1 MQINTDYWGGA
12 DKRTSLYDGTFEITN
27 YDLMTALNNGDLP
40 FNEPLDTS
48 ISPWSINGA
57 ADAVAL
63 AYPMGYRIAGENKA
77 KIGWEIINDE
87 ADSDV
92 NGVPFYFAMPN
103 YNGNGGF
110 TFNWY
115 ARNGYS
121 QAQITGNPGVIM
133 RDMVY
138 PVTKFDYSRFAYYLQ
153 LVVADYKIDDVAR
166 ESNFWSVSNTD
177 MATYFGPNYD
187 SVWKDKPILGIK
199 MVPYYAIYEAYPNN
213 RVAVEL
219 IMNSI
224 GLKKPMEE
232 RGAGLNG
239 YDIDYLDDFMTLNK
253 CNINTGAASIGSY
266 GTQAFYTIA
275 ENGTWANDYNS
286 SIDYNY
292 GIDRYNLSIAHVGK
306 ADFWEIVPWWTGAA
320 TIYYRTELRSSKFA
334 DKQSFMNYIIKEA
347 AYYGTWFCTDYT
359 DIQSTEPG
367 STDNWYLGEI
377 GSDGITTG
385 HYEKGADTARIDNS
399 TWEDPWEDSG
409 WKGRSDDP
417 NKYDKNL
424 TSNVGFCV
432 SDPSRG
438 TADYLMTGQA
448 LNELIRVLTW
458 YKSAEAAGDVPSGT
472 CVTLFGTTDPIEC
485 ISSIMMFPLD
495 LTYGNWG
502 GTPGNGMT
510 GTPMAANQ
518 GVYIGNTELV
528 CTTDEHDPGVD
539 PPQYLYIKSYNDIL
553 AIDWYNSVP
562 LYHSK
567 IINYFQRYHSFLDYE
582 PYCSAELYVPFCG
595 SVKIDPELF
604 VGHSISVGYNVSPTE
619 GSVRADIYRDAL
631 VVDTV
636 TGNMGVQINFTSSDV
651 VARNNAI
658 QQQNATIQAQKAN
671 VAKSLAQFALGTA
684 ATLATGGAAG
694 AATTALTAKRGIAL
708 GSAALGAAGTL
719 EGAHRSIQAAEYQIK
734 NAETP
739 YKQLLSGAGSLS
751 AQCFE
756 PAIRLV
762 IYRPTFLDGYT
773 RDNFGDYGHDVGFA
787 CLKFDTLNHYTG
799 LTVCS
804 SVDLT
809 GVAAT
814 AKEIEIIKQALQ
826 TGVYLPVPTPSE

>member
-12 DKRTSLYDGTFEITN
+12 DKRQPVSGVYDFEITT
-27 YDLMTALNNGDLP
+27 YDLKTALNTDFLP
-40 FNEPLDTS
+40 LNEELDTS
-48 ISPWSINGA
+48 ISPWSINPNSG
-57 ADAVAL
+57 
-63 AYPMGYRIAGENKA
+63 IAGLYYPTFWRVGEENKA
-77 KIGWEIINDE
+77 TGNLERIHDENDV
-87 ADSDV
+87 DV
-92 NGVPFYFAMPN
+92 NGVPFYFALPE
-103 YNGNGGF
+103 YSGNGGF
-110 TFNWY
+110 TFNWT

-121 QAQITGNPGVIM
+121 QATIQDTTPNNL
-133 RDMVY
+133 RDRVY
-138 PVTKFDYSRFAYYLQ
+138 PVTNFDYSRLAYYVQ
-153 LVVADYKIDDVAR
+153 LVVAGYKLEDVTSDS
-166 ESNFWSVSNTD
+166 EFWSNGTMTLD
-177 MATYFGPNYD
+177 NYINNQETR
-187 SVWKDKPILGIK
+187 PILGLRFI
-199 MVPYYAIYEAYPNN
+199 PYYATYEAYPND
-213 RVAVEL
+213 RTQIEL
-219 IMNSI
+219 LMNSI
-224 GLKKPMEE
+224 AKKQPLQSTTAE
-232 RGAGLNG
+232 LIG
-239 YDIDYLDDFMTLNK
+239 YDVDYIDDFMT
-253 CNINTGAASIGSY
+253 INAANVNTSMPTIGTYGIYASYAIAGDGQWATNASDSLKFNYTIDRTNLMIAHCIPGWHVTTQWTGAAS
-266 GTQAFYTIA
+266 
-275 ENGTWANDYNS
+275 
-286 SIDYNY
+286 
-292 GIDRYNLSIAHVGK
+292 
-306 ADFWEIVPWWTGAA
+306 
-320 TIYYRTELRSSKFA
+320 IYYRTELRPGDFESY
-334 DKQSFMNYIIKEA
+334 DKLKDYILKEA
-347 AYYGTWFCTDYT
+347 AYLGAWFCTDAT
-359 DIQSTEPG
+359 DIATTEPG
-367 STDNWYLGEI
+367 STNNWYLGEI
-377 GSDGITTG
+377 GEDGITTG
-385 HYEKGADTARIDNS
+385 HYEQGADTANLDNS
-399 TWEDPWEDSG
+399 TWGDNPWEDSG

-417 NKYDKNL
+417 NPYDKNL
-424 TSNVGFCV
+424 QSNVGFCV

-448 LNELIRVLTW
+448 LDELIGVLTW
-458 YKSAEAAGDVPSGT
+458 YKSAEAAGDVPEGT
-472 CVTLFGTTDPIEC
+472 CVTLFGTTDPFEC
-485 ISSIMMFPLD
+485 ISSIIMFPLD

-502 GTPGNGMT
+502 GAPGNGMT

-518 GVYIGNTELV
+518 GVYVGNTELV
-528 CTTDEHDPGVD
+528 CTTDEYDPGVD

-582 PYCSAELYVPFCG
+582 PYCSAELYIPFCG

-739 YKQLLSGAGSLS
+739 YKQLLSGAGFLS

-787 CLKFDTLNHYTG
+787 CLKFDTLNHYSG

-804 SVDLT
+804 SADLT

-826 TGVYLPVPTPSE
+826 TGVYLPAST